1 MRGKAIQ
8 CMDRISKLLAN
19 KVQVTL
25 TLILSQD
32 KEVDMSCQLNSE
44 PGGSTMLIKSLISE
58 DPNIVVV
65 ATLNTPRAK
74 REVSVRCMNLG
85 TKPC

>member
-1 MRGKAIQ
+1 
-8 CMDRISKLLAN
+8 MDRMSKLLAN

-25 TLILSQD
+25 TLIPPQD
-32 KEVDMSCQLNSE
+32 KEVYISCQLNAE
-44 PGGSTMLIKSLISE
+44 PGGSTRLIKSLISE

-74 REVSVRCMNLG
+74 RKVSIRCMNLG
-85 TKPC
+85 TEPC